1 MTDQPATDQQTFTF
15 QAEIQ
20 QLLDI
25 LIHSLYTDRE
35 IFLRELI
42 SNASD
47 ALNRMQFELLTNRD
61 VLDPDAELYIEVKG
75 DADTGTITI
84 SDTGIGLTRED
95 MVNNLGVIARSGAK
109 AFIEA
114 MRSSQN
120 TTAQDVIGQFGV
132 GFYSVFMV
140 ADKVRVVSRNFEPD
154 GQAWAWESAGDSQF
168 TIEPAEREA
177 RGTDIIITLKEDAKD
192 FANGWRLK
200 DIIRKHSDYIAFP
213 IYVNDEEEPTNK
225 RSAIW
230 RQDPKEI
237 TDEQYDEFYKSLTM
251 DFQQPLKRFHIR
263 ADVPLQFYALLY
275 VPNSREPN
283 MFSPRKEPGLKLY
296 ARKVLIQ
303 EYSKD
308 LLPEYLSFIQG
319 VVDSEDL
326 PLNVSRESVQ
336 ANTIMTRLKKTIT
349 NRVLND
355 LKRMIKNDR
364 ETYLKIFEQFGR
376 FLKQG
381 VVIDSEAKEDLQN
394 LLLFPTTNA
403 DDVNTLVSLEE
414 YVDRF
419 AENQSDI
426 YYVVADDFFSARRSP
441 HLDAFRQRGIEV
453 LYMTDP
459 VDAMMLM
466 GLDEYRG
473 HKLRN
478 VDEADID
485 LSEIGDL
492 QSDTAQ
498 QAPVTEDAFESVRD
512 RFKAVLGSR
521 VRDVRQSKSLVA
533 GAARLIS
540 DETGGQR
547 QMFRINR
554 LLDRE
559 YRLPVKVLELNPRHP
574 LVHNLAQQIN
584 MYPDNPVIELVIEQ
598 MFETALLQDGIHPD
612 PASMAQRI
620 TALMEA
626 ATGSPLDQLD
636 YGESD
641 RDDRIY
647 GDQPENDPHEQFAA
661 MAEALGGQ
669 GYGEADYDDL
679 EADDYEEYVD
689 AVNPI
694 GGDVNDEVAGDAQDA
709 DEDNLNEENITDAEY
724 IAYTPNNEFEE
735 SKIPDDHIVDGDI
748 ADSHAADTL
757 AHEPVSADTLAHQ
770 SPAGETVVGET
781 IVGQPPVPE
790 SMTNDQIIEDEPGD
804 DTLDSSTLVDEDV
817 DEDDKPADPNDRFRP
832 PQQ

>member
-1 MTDQPATDQQTFTF
+1 MTDQPIADQQTFTF

-20 QLLDI
+20 QLLNI

-35 IFLRELI
+35 IFIRELI

-75 DADTGTITI
+75 DADAGTLTI

-95 MVNNLGVIARSGAK
+95 MVENLGVIARSGAK

-114 MRSSQN
+114 MRASQN
-120 TTAQDVIGQFGV
+120 ATSAQDVIGQFGV
-132 GFYSVFMV
+132 GFYSVFMA
-140 ADKVRVVSRNFEPD
+140 ADRVRVISRSYHPD
-154 GQAWAWESAGDSQF
+154 GQAWAWESTGDSQF
-168 TIEPAEREA
+168 TIEPAEREG

-192 FANGWRLK
+192 FATGWKLK

-213 IYVNDEEEPTNK
+213 IYVDDEEEPTNK

-237 TDEQYDEFYKSLTM
+237 SDEQYDDFYKSLTL
-251 DFQQPLKRFHIR
+251 DFQKPLKRFHIR

-275 VPNSREPN
+275 IPSSREPN

-303 EYSKD
+303 DFSKD
-308 LLPEYLSFIQG
+308 LLPEYLSFVQG

-336 ANTIMTRLKKTIT
+336 ANTIMARLKKAIT
-349 NRVLND
+349 GRVLGD
-355 LKRMIKNDR
+355 LKRMVRNDR
-364 ETYLKIFEQFGR
+364 ETYLKIFDQFGR

-381 VVIDSEAKEDLQN
+381 LVIDHDTKEDLQH
-394 LLLFPTTNA
+394 LLLFPTTKA
-403 DDVNTLVSLEE
+403 DEATELVSLEE
-414 YVDRF
+414 YADRM
-419 AENQSDI
+419 ANNQNDI

-453 LYMTDP
+453 LYFTDP

-485 LSEIGDL
+485 LSDIGE
-492 QSDTAQ
+492 AQ
-498 QAPVTEDAFESVRD
+498 DEAEQQEPVTQGDFEAVVE
-512 RFKAVLGSR
+512 RFKSILGSR
-521 VRDVRQSKSLVA
+521 VRDVRESKSLVA

-554 LLDRE
+554 LLDRD

-574 LVHNLAQQIN
+574 LLHNLAGQISSQ
-584 MYPDNPVIELVIEQ
+584 PDNPVINLVVEQ
-598 MFETALLQDGIHPD
+598 IFETALLQDGIHPD

-626 ATGSPLDQLD
+626 ATGTPLDRLA
-636 YGESD
+636 YGEAD

-647 GDQPENDPHEQFAA
+647 GDLPEEDVNNPFASMGFDVSDFGDLGDDEQ
-661 MAEALGGQ
+661 E
-669 GYGEADYDDL
+669 DYD
-679 EADDYEEYVD
+679 EYVD
-689 AVNPI
+689 AVNPV
-694 GGDVNDEVAGDAQDA
+694 GEDVNEQSGYGDD
-709 DEDNLNEENITDAEY
+709 NITDAEFTH
-724 IAYTPNNEFEE
+724 YTPNNSFTENRT
-735 SKIPDDHIVDGDI
+735 PD
-748 ADSHAADTL
+748 SSAA
-757 AHEPVSADTLAHQ
+757 
-770 SPAGETVVGET
+770 ET
-781 IVGQPPVPE
+781 IIHQPVGADDAGDAFTDDAAAGSAAETLVGQSAAEGELFNDSEAPE
-790 SMTNDQIIEDEPGD
+790 AGDETLESTLID
-804 DTLDSSTLVDEDV
+804 DTFE
-817 DEDDKPADPNDRFRP
+817 DEDDGPNDRFRP
-832 PQQ
+832 PQE